1 MSEREDDTRKIREVV
16 AVFNDANTLE
26 AAVDALDKAGF
37 VQTNMSIM
45 ADAKAVAEKLGH
57 RFEPIEDMED
67 DPNVPRRAFVGRSD
81 RAVEESVAIGLPL
94 YVGSMIGAAAVV
106 ASGGAAAM
114 AALGLVGGGAL
125 GGGLGAL
132 FARGIGKAEADRLAE
147 NVENGGILL
156 WVAVGD
162 SEAEHRAAEVLK
174 AAGGTHVHA
183 HEIAQTWDGPEI
195 PFEHWNPDPFLLRA

>member
-1 MSEREDDTRKIREVV
+1 MSKQNDDPRKIREVV
-16 AVFNDANTLE
+16 AVFNDAETLE
-26 AAVDALDKAGF
+26 AAVNDLDKAGF

-57 RFEPIEDMED
+57 RFEPVEEMED
-67 DPNVPRRAFVGRSD
+67 DPKVPRRAFVDRSD
-81 RAVEESVAIGLPL
+81 RAVEESIAIGLPL
-94 YVGSMIGAAAVV
+94 YIGAMAGAVAVV

-114 AALGLVGGGAL
+114 VALAATGGGAL

-132 FARGIGKAEADRLAE
+132 FARSIGKAEAERLAQ

-156 WVAVGD
+156 WVAVSD
-162 SEAEHRAAEVLK
+162 TEAERRAKEVLK

-183 HEIAQTWDGPEI
+183 HEIAQTWEGPEI
-195 PFEHWNPDPFLLRA
+195 PFEHWNPDPFLLRS